1 MALMG
6 HVYLVDDD
14 HEIRL
19 HLGNMLRQLGYRV
32 SIFHSAVEFLNTAIK
47 TSPSTLVLDMRMPGM
62 SGLELL
68 NALAEL
74 NWEIPVIYMSGES
87 HTQEIID
94 AMKGGAVDFLWKPFS
109 QSQLVDAIEKS
120 LTLDAERSATKKRLT
135 KVNELYQSLSRK
147 EQHIFSL
154 MLLGHGNKS
163 IAAATGVMP
172 DTVKKHRAQVFEKM
186 QVASLADLLAL
197 CKDFVPPQSEFIQT

>member
-94 AMKGGAVDFLWKPFS
+94 AMKGGAVDFFWMPSAALPKSDS
-109 QSQLVDAIEKS
+109 QKS
-120 LTLDAERSATKKRLT
+120 MNCINRSAAK
-135 KVNELYQSLSRK
+135 SS
-147 EQHIFSL
+147 IFF
-154 MLLGHGNKS
+154 H
-163 IAAATGVMP
+163 
-172 DTVKKHRAQVFEKM
+172 
-186 QVASLADLLAL
+186 
-197 CKDFVPPQSEFIQT
+197 

>member
-1 MALMG
+1 MG

-32 SIFHSAVEFLNTAIK
+32 SIFHSAVEFLNKAIR
-47 TSPSTLVLDMRMPGM
+47 TTPSTLVLDMRMPGM

-109 QSQLVDAIEKS
+109 QTQMVDAIEKS

-163 IAAATGVMP
+163 IAAVTGVMP

-197 CKDFVPPQSEFIQT
+197 CKDFVPSQSEFIDA